1 MPIPTKPSPC
11 VGIRT
16 CSDYSPFGVELDGRT
31 LSGGY
36 RFGYQGSEKDNELK
50 GNGNSY
56 QMVTGRKQETLT
68 FKGTKQ
74 LVKSCGASEHRAEDI
89 ATFVDCSLYLGLGT
103 AALVKQSMTR
113 VAPMIMADAAKSST
127 TVIDG
132 AVKSNYGRFVS
143 KIPANSKKSALY
155 QKWVNLQGETL
166 NMLKTTFAP
175 DGSIIHVKPK

>member
-31 LSGGY
+31 VSGGY

-143 KIPANSKKSALY
+143 KIPANSKKKCLVS
-155 QKWVNLQGETL
+155 KMGKPTRRNLKYVE
-166 NMLKTTFAP
+166 NNVCP
-175 DGSIIHVKPK
+175 